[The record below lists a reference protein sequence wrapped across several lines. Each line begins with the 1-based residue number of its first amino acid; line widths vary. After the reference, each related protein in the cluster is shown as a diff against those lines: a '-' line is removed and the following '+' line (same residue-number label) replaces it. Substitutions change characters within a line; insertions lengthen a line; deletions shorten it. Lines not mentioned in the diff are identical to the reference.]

1 MIINGIKKDKKVVFG
16 GLLSFGI
23 GINFKPFVN
32 KQNLNTMKKLL
43 VVLAI
48 GAFAACNGS
57 GSSASTQD
65 STAAKDSAA
74 KMDSS
79 SKMSTDTSK
88 MKMTDTTKKATD
100 TTKK

>member
-1 MIINGIKKDKKVVFG
+1 MFLG
-16 GLLSFGI
+16 GLLSVNT

-57 GSSASTQD
+57 GSSASTD

-88 MKMTDTTKKATD
+88 MKMSDTTKKATD

>member
-1 MIINGIKKDKKVVFG
+1 LIFG
-16 GLLSFGI
+16 GLLYLNT
-23 GINFKPFVN
+23 GINLKPFVN

-57 GSSASTQD
+57 GSSASTD

-88 MKMTDTTKKATD
+88 MKMADTTKKATD

>member
-1 MIINGIKKDKKVVFG
+1 VIINGIKKIKNLFFG
-16 GLLSFGI
+16 GLLYLNT
-23 GINFKPFVN
+23 GINLKPFVN

-57 GSSASTQD
+57 GSTTSAD
-65 STAAKDSAA
+65 STKVSADSS
-74 KMDSS
+74 KMSTDS

-88 MKMTDTTKKATD
+88 MKADTSKMKMDSTKK
-100 TTKK
+100 

>member
-1 MIINGIKKDKKVVFG
+1 MFFD
-16 GLLSFGI
+16 GLLYLNT
-23 GINFKPFVN
+23 GINLKPFVN

-57 GSSASTQD
+57 GSSAST
-65 STAAKDSAA
+65 DSAA
-74 KMDSS
+74 KVSADS
-79 SKMSTDTSK
+79 SKMSTDSSKMSADSSK
-88 MKMTDTTKKATD
+88 MKADTTKKATD